1 MKILSYIVGILL
13 IILLAIFSVSAC
25 ILSSKIKKYEDLDRG
40 DPKEGGPNE

>member
-1 MKILSYIVGILL
+1 MKILGTIAGVLL

-40 DPKEGGPNE
+40 DPKDE